1 VLQKLK
7 KKSNIINVIFD
18 QFIIADNNLT
28 MQFYFVFF
36 FIKVILL

>member
-7 KKSNIINVIFD
+7 KKSNIIDVIFD

-28 MQFYFVFF
+28 TQFFLYFF
-36 FIKVILL
+36 L